1 MGAMS
6 RTALVILNG
15 LDKDDPLWWP
25 GFCADIADG
34 GSIPKMLEANSITWG
49 VFSEWLNDSQFP
61 DRKER
66 YDTAIAARLVYHKE
80 KAVASVARIAGHE
93 HAEAA
98 ISVADTLKAA
108 SMVLGD
114 GVKPGI
120 SVQVGAGGMTV
131 RLLASDASL

>member
-66 YDTAIAARLVYHKE
+66 YDTAIAARLVYHK
-80 KAVASVARIAGHE
+80 ALRG
-93 HAEAA
+93 
-98 ISVADTLKAA
+98 L
-108 SMVLGD
+108 LGTNT
-114 GVKPGI
+114 PRPQ
-120 SVQVGAGGMTV
+120 SPLPT
-131 RLLASDASL
+131 R